1 MRTLIVSIVLAY
13 SPVSAQAAPAASFTD
28 LLGGARAQILA
39 SQADMGAAR
48 QRNLAASLGQVAL
61 DLVNSMTEAQRLRCG
76 VAELRVQT
84 RQGHGLG
91 FRLAILH
98 RTHELKALSGR
109 LHDRMELVTRLAR
122 AWEGTSPL
130 LASAAEGLFVA
141 ARHLLGQAAPL
152 SEEVLGLSA
161 DLESFGFRSEAKTFA
176 EQASALDRDARELD
190 LQSQR
195 IRDRAQTAP

>member
-13 SPVSAQAAPAASFTD
+13 SPVSAQAAPGASFAD
-28 LLGGARAQILA
+28 LLGGARTQILA
-39 SQADMGAAR
+39 SQSEMGQAR
-48 QRNLAASLGQVAL
+48 RQNLASSLGQVAL

-76 VAELRVQT
+76 IAELRVQT

-109 LHDRMELVTRLAR
+109 LHNRMELVTRFAR
-122 AWEGTSPL
+122 AWDGTSPL

-141 ARHLLGQAAPL
+141 ARHLLGQATPL
-152 SEEVLGLSA
+152 SEEVLGLAA
-161 DLESFGFRSEAKTFA
+161 DLESFGFRNEANEFA
-176 EQASALDRDARELD
+176 DQASALERDSRELD

-195 IRDRAQTAP
+195 IRERAGTPV